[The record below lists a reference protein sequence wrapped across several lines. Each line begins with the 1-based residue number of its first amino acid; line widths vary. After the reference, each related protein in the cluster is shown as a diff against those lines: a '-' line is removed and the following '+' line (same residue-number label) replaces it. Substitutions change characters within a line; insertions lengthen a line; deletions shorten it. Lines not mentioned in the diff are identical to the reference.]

1 MNVFTALKLIQI
13 DHRDLDPHT
22 VTITDAAG
30 KPDNVLSGLLTDV
43 LTNVN
48 LFTDWNAENSARG
61 LVDRLHS
68 CTPLPRDVLDEYRKI
83 LEQEIAGI
91 NFSVRRGTVE
101 LVYKPLI

>member
-13 DHRDLDPHT
+13 DHHGLDPHN
-22 VTITDAAG
+22 VIITDDTG
-30 KPDNVLSGLLTDV
+30 KPDNVLTGLLTDV

-48 LFTDWNAENSARG
+48 LFTDWNAENSAPG
-61 LVDRLHS
+61 LVERLHN
-68 CTPLPRDVLDEYRKI
+68 CTPLPSDVLDEYRKI